1 MIAGAFVAGE
11 HWSLYSTPAGGIDR
25 RMLAVRGAKPGP
37 TTSGCARLVE
47 LNDLEVAELAA
58 GDVLVVRFGY
68 GLGPVVVDR
77 VRTGIAGEG
86 DQQFEVPVVDA
97 RIVDTMFCRM
107 GMPDGQQLAFAPEE
121 LCRVHEARA

>member
-11 HWSLYSTPAGGIDR
+11 HWTLYSTPAGGIDR

-37 TTSGCARLVE
+37 TTSGSARLVE
-47 LNDLEVAELAA
+47 LNDSDLAELAA
-58 GDVLVVRFGY
+58 GDVLVVQFGY
-68 GLGPVVVDR
+68 GLGPVVVEC

-97 RIVDTMFCRM
+97 RIPT
-107 GMPDGQQLAFAPEE
+107 GQLLAFAPED
-121 LCRVHEARA
+121 LYRACEARA